1 MQYSDYAA
9 KVAASEARAEAAYAS
24 MHVSCEDYDLEEME
38 EFASPEEVMIQL
50 EEARSSLEA
59 HFGEP
64 VASIEDAIERVLS
77 VAAPAE
83 TSATTCPFEAAL
95 SILNNKGSI

>member
-1 MQYSDYAA
+1 MNYNNYAA
-9 KVAASEARAEAAYAS
+9 KVAQAEARADAAYAAQ
-24 MHVSCEDYDLEEME
+24 HVSYGDFDELESE
-38 EFASPEEVMIQL
+38 SPEQMMIQL